1 MFSAIGMKVREM
13 TFAAWLYVAYVLKID
28 LNRAHRF
35 LWRL

>member
-1 MFSAIGMKVREM
+1 MFSAMGMKVREM
-13 TFAAWLYVAYVLKID
+13 AFAAWLRLAYVLKID